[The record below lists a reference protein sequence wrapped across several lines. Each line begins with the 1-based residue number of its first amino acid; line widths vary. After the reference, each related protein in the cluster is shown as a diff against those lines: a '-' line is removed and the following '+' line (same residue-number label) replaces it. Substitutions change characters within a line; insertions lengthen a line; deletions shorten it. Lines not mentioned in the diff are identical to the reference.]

1 VPEILPMAKE
11 WSPPRVTGRCTI
23 SASDATLSQTC
34 AANRGLLNFVMDA
47 FDVLIAAS
55 PVALA

>member
-1 VPEILPMAKE
+1 MAKE